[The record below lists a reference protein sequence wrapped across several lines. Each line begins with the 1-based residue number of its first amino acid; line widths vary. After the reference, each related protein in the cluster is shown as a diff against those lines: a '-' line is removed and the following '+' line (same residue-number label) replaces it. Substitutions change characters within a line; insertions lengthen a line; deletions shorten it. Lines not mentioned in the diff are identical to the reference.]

1 MSDVVER
8 FLRYAEIASMS
19 DPDNEAQTPSTP
31 TQFDVA
37 EVVANDLVDVGARDV
52 RVDEHA
58 YVTAHWPASPGLEG
72 LPCLGFLAHLDTAWQ
87 AEDNPVHPRIV
98 RYEGGDLVMG
108 VVDGRVVKTS
118 PAENPTLANYVGEE
132 IVCTDGTS
140 LLGGDDKAGV
150 AEIITML
157 GRLAHDPSLL
167 HPRIAVAFV
176 PDEEIG
182 HGADLLNLDAW
193 GATWAFTVDGGYIG
207 ECSYET
213 FNAAEAKLEARGEAV
228 HPGYAKGLM
237 VNAAEAI
244 MKVNALLPAEERP
257 EYTEGREGYYY
268 LDRMEGSCEKA
279 SATYIIRDF
288 DREGFEARK
297 RTLEEAVAKV
307 NGELGCE
314 CIRIHMRDQYYNM
327 REGIEPHRH
336 LIENACLA
344 FEACGIEPYSEPV
357 RGGTD
362 GGHLTLRGL
371 PCPNLS
377 GGSMNPHGPKE
388 YVPVRD
394 LEAMVDVLVDL
405 VGRYARAQGLAEGT
419 EGEEPASQAA

>member
-19 DPDNEAQTPSTP
+19 DPDNERQTPSTP
-31 TQFDVA
+31 SQFDVA
-37 EVVANDLVDVGARDV
+37 EVVANDLVDVGAEDV

-58 YVTAHWPASPGLEG
+58 YVTAHWPASPGAES
-72 LPCLGFLAHLDTAWQ
+72 LPCLGLLAHIDTAWQ

-98 RYEGGDLVMG
+98 RYGGGDLVMG
-108 VVDGRVVKTS
+108 EVGGRVIKTS
-118 PAENPTLANYVGEE
+118 PADNPTLANYVGDE
-132 IVCTDGTS
+132 IIVTDGTT

-157 GRLAHDPSLL
+157 ARLAADPSLP

-182 HGADLLNLDAW
+182 HGASLLDLDAW
-193 GATWAFTVDGGYIG
+193 GATWGYTVDGGYIG

-213 FNAAEAKLEARGEAV
+213 FNAAEAKIYARGAAV

-237 VNAAEAI
+237 VNAVEAI
-244 MKVNALLPAEERP
+244 MKVNALLPQKERP
-257 EYTEGREGYYY
+257 EYTEGREGYYFME
-268 LDRMEGSCEKA
+268 RMEGSCEHA
-279 SATYIIRDF
+279 QATCIIRDH
-288 DREGFEARK
+288 DRASFEERK
-297 RTLEEAVAKV
+297 RTLAEAVAQV
-307 NGELGCE
+307 NAELGCE
-314 CIRIHMRDQYYNM
+314 CLTLRVRDQYYNM

-336 LIENACLA
+336 LIENACAA

-362 GGHLTLRGL
+362 GGRLTFRGL

-377 GGSMNPHGPKE
+377 AGSMNPHGPKE
-388 YVPVRD
+388 YVAVRD

-405 VGRYARAQGLAEGT
+405 VGRYARAQAAVDPALEGDL
-419 EGEEPASQAA
+419 ESQAA